1 MRICWFP
8 DNTVL
13 CNFAAVDR
21 LPLLEKL
28 LDGRGRWTEAVA
40 HEAEQSAAYLPRL
53 RDIVAAGMLGEPIAI
68 TDVREIAE
76 VDRVRRAVFGG
87 VASAPTKHLGEAETC
102 VLIIMRR
109 EFRDSVWITDDRSAG
124 AFARRKGITTKETF
138 DLMNEAVVNGV
149 ISAVDGHELLGRMV
163 AAGRHLHRVSTRP
176 DELMR
181 CSPT

>member
-1 MRICWFP
+1 MTICWFP

-40 HEAEQSAAYLPRL
+40 HEAKQSTVYLPRL
-53 RDIVAAGMLGEPIAI
+53 RDIVAADMLGEPIAI

-109 EFRDSVWITDDRSAG
+109 EFHDAVWITDDRSAG

-138 DLMNEAVVNGV
+138 DLMNEAVVGGLV
-149 ISAVDGHELLGRMV
+149 SAVDGHELLGRMV
-163 AAGRHLHRVSTRP
+163 VAGRYLHRVSTRP
-176 DELMR
+176 EDLMR
-181 CSPT
+181 